1 MFNFTILLFVLRNMD
16 KSREGTEENFSG
28 IRLDSSNENVTMM
41 LVAG

>member
-1 MFNFTILLFVLRNMD
+1 MFNFTILFVLRNMN
-16 KSREGTEENFSG
+16 KRREEENFSG

>member
-16 KSREGTEENFSG
+16 KRREEENFSS

>member
-1 MFNFTILLFVLRNMD
+1 MFNFTILLFVLRNMN
-16 KSREGTEENFSG
+16 KRREEENFSG

>member
-16 KSREGTEENFSG
+16 KRREEENFSG